1 MVGWRTHSATRWPG
15 EEPGLTNRAGTEF
28 AEMWPQDIASVI
40 EMEDSHTSGAY
51 PKRPLALVRGHG
63 SQVRDAEGRTY
74 IDMTSGQGVVLLG
87 HTHPRLVEAIQR
99 QAERLITCPEIF
111 YNDQRALL
119 GERLS
124 RHTPHGMTRF
134 FFCNSGTEAVEGALK
149 LSRLMTQRKS
159 IIAAQRG
166 FHGRTMGALSATWNT
181 RYREPFEPLI
191 PEIRHIPYTD
201 LPAAEK
207 AIGDST
213 AAVLLEV
220 IQGEGGVYPGS
231 SEFLHGVRELCSDRG
246 ALLII
251 DEVQTGLGRT
261 GTWFACQG
269 VDVTP
274 DVMCLGKGIAGGL
287 PMGVVCWRERLGGFA
302 EGMHGSTLGGN
313 PLACA
318 AALATLDILTDEDL
332 PTRSRELGDRLL
344 ADLRAMDQP
353 LIRDIRGRGLMIGID
368 LRKRVTPALKELMSR
383 GVLALPAGPT
393 VLRLLPP
400 LVARQ
405 DELDFVRAAIAETL
419 KEMQDA

>member
-1 MVGWRTHSATRWPG
+1 VGAWSEAP
-15 EEPGLTNRAGTEF
+15 
-28 AEMWPQDIASVI
+28 WPQDIASVI
-40 EMEDSHTSGAY
+40 ELEERHTSGAY
-51 PKRPLALVRGHG
+51 PKRSLALVRGHG
-63 SQVRDAEGRTY
+63 TQVRDAEGRTY
-74 IDMTSGQGVVLLG
+74 LDMTSGQGVVILG

-124 RHTPHGMTRF
+124 RHTPHGLTRF

-149 LSRLMTQRKS
+149 LSRLMTGRKS
-159 IIAAQRG
+159 IVAAQRG
-166 FHGRTMGALSATWNT
+166 FHGRTMGALSATWNPK
-181 RYREPFEPLI
+181 YRDAFEPLV
-191 PEIRHIPYTD
+191 PDFGHIPFDD
-201 LPAAEK
+201 LDAAEK
-207 AIGDST
+207 AIDDST
-213 AAVLLEV
+213 AAVLIEV
-220 IQGEGGVYPGS
+220 IQGEGGVYPAS
-231 SEFLHGVRELCSDRG
+231 SEYLHAVRKLCSDRG
-246 ALLII
+246 VLLII

-269 VDVTP
+269 VDVEP

-287 PMGVVCWRERLGGFA
+287 PMGVVCWQEGLGRFP

-332 PTRSRELGDRLL
+332 PARSRELGDRLL

-353 LIRDIRGRGLMIGID
+353 LVRDVRGRGLMIGID
-368 LRKRVTPALKELMSR
+368 LRKRVTPALKGLMSR

-400 LVARQ
+400 LVVRQ
-405 DELDFVRAAIAETL
+405 DELDLVRAAIFETL
-419 KEMQDA
+419 KEIQDA